1 MANKEI
7 TLSIM
12 PAAREEAMRLVLDQF
27 EAEKR
32 IKVNLVMIDWVSYRT
47 RLVDIAVHS
56 RGADVSA
63 VTVPSTSDMIGMN
76 ALRPFSP
83 IEIIELGGA
92 SSYIPSA
99 WNSVVDSENQRAWA
113 IPWLIDCRYIFYWPE
128 MLQAA
133 GIDEST
139 AFSTRKHVSE
149 TTRKLMETGLDVP
162 YAVPTEAYQILHAIS
177 SYIWETG
184 GDVIKPDGS
193 EVTFH
198 KPEALNA
205 ISEYFD
211 MIRPLPQQAY
221 GPAGANLFFE
231 KKAAFT
237 ISGGWFLNR
246 AQGLVTGC
254 VGMPGGSYLGGTNLV
269 IWKHTQNTS
278 AAFELVKWLS
288 RPDVQLKLSFP
299 NGYLPSRMS
308 LLTDPELLAGP
319 VTGPRIRASETGRIY
334 PCVPMIGLVE
344 DRFSQELARVQREL
358 PNRAG
363 QDTAEVVRSI
373 IEPLGR
379 RLNLALGS
387 GKTTP

>member
-1 MANKEI
+1 
-7 TLSIM
+7 M
-12 PAAREEAMRLVLDQF
+12 PVAPEEAMRPILDQF

-76 ALRPFSP
+76 ALRPYSQ

-92 SSYIPSA
+92 ASFIPSA
-99 WNSVVDSENQRAWA
+99 WNSVVDSETQRAWA
-113 IPWLIDCRYIFYWPE
+113 IPWMIDCRYIFYWPE

-139 AFSTRKHVSE
+139 AFSTRKNVSE
-149 TTRKLMETGLDVP
+149 TARKLMETGLDMP
-162 YAVPTEAYQILHAIS
+162 FAVPTEAYQILHAIS

-198 KPEALNA
+198 KSEALNA
-205 ISEYFD
+205 ITEYFE

-221 GPAGANLFFE
+221 GPNGANLFFE
-231 KKAAFT
+231 KKVAFT
-237 ISGGWFLNR
+237 ISGGWFFNSVP
-246 AQGLVTGC
+246 GLVTSC
-254 VGMPGGSYLGGTNLV
+254 VGVPGGSYLGGTNLV

-278 AAFELVKWLS
+278 AAFELVKYLS

-299 NGYLPSRMS
+299 HGYLPSRMS
-308 LLTDPELLAGP
+308 LLTDPELLANP
-319 VTGPRIRASETGRIY
+319 ITGPRIRASETGRIY

-358 PNRAG
+358 PNRPD

-387 GKTTP
+387 GKTPA